1 MTALLIRLFVK
12 DYKDTGNESVRIAYG
27 SLSSVVCMI
36 ANVLLAGAKITAG
49 ALSGAISVLA
59 DGLNNLSDCG
69 SGAVSVI
76 GFKMAGKPA
85 DKKHP
90 FGHQRSEYLAALIV
104 AMIVLVLAVELM
116 IESVSQLIN
125 PGEDTVWS
133 VLSVVVLSVSIGVKL
148 WLFLFNRS
156 IARRI
161 NSEVIKAT
169 ALDSLTDCLT
179 TFAALIAVIVS
190 RFAGVNID
198 GYMGI
203 FVALF
208 IALAGVSIFR
218 ETIGKLL
225 GEAPDPEIV
234 KKIRERIFMH
244 GGVHGI
250 HDLMVHSYG
259 HSKYYASVH
268 VEVDA
273 NMPMMQ
279 GHDLADTIERDFA
292 CNTDIVLVVHLDPV
306 VLDNPKC
313 NACREMVEKI
323 VSEID
328 PSFNVHDFRMVDGIS
343 HTNLIFDIAIPFGS
357 KLSPDKVKE
366 EVCRKVR
373 ERDKKLFAIPTVE
386 RSVDA
391 E

>member
-1 MTALLIRLFVK
+1 MTALLIKLFVR
-12 DYKDTGNESVRIAYG
+12 DYKNTGSEKVRLAYG
-27 SLSSVVCMI
+27 NLSSWVCM
-36 ANVLLAGAKITAG
+36 AVNLLLAAAKITAG

-69 SGAVSVI
+69 SGAVSYV
-76 GFKMAGKPA
+76 GFRVAAKPA

-90 FGHQRSEYLAALIV
+90 FGHQRPEYLAALIV
-104 AMIVLVLAVELM
+104 AMIIFVLAAELM
-116 IESVSQLIN
+116 IESISQLIT
-125 PGEDTVWS
+125 PGENSVWS
-133 VLSVVVLSVSIGVKL
+133 VLSVVVLSVSIAVKF

-156 IARRI
+156 VAKRV

-169 ALDSLTDCLT
+169 ALDSLTDCLAT
-179 TFAALIAVIVS
+179 LAALIAVIVS

-208 IALAGVSIFR
+208 IAFAGVGIFR
-218 ETIGKLL
+218 DTIGKLL

-234 KKIRERIFMH
+234 QKIRNRIFMH

-259 HSKYYASVH
+259 HKYYATVH
-268 VEVDA
+268 VEVDSK
-273 NMPMMQ
+273 MPMME

-313 NACREMVEKI
+313 NACRVLVEEI
-323 VSEID
+323 VKEID
-328 PSFNVHDFRMVDGIS
+328 PSFSVHDFRMVDGIS
-343 HTNLIFDIAIPFGS
+343 HTNLIFDVAIPFEC
-357 KLSPDKVKE
+357 KLSPQEVKDE
-366 EVCRKVR
+366 ISRRVR
-373 ERDKKLFAIPTVE
+373 ERDKKLFAVPTVE
-386 RSVDA
+386 PSISA

>member
-1 MTALLIRLFVK
+1 MTALLIKLFVR
-12 DYKDTGNESVRIAYG
+12 DYKNTGSEKVRLAYG
-27 SLSSVVCMI
+27 NLSSWVCM
-36 ANVLLAGAKITAG
+36 AVNLLLAAAKITAG

-69 SGAVSVI
+69 SGAVSYV
-76 GFKMAGKPA
+76 GFRVAAKPA

-104 AMIVLVLAVELM
+104 AMIILVLAAELM
-116 IESVSQLIN
+116 IESISQLIT
-125 PGEDTVWS
+125 PGENSVWS
-133 VLSVVVLSVSIGVKL
+133 VLSVVVLSVSIAVKF

-156 IARRI
+156 VAKRV

-169 ALDSLTDCLT
+169 ALDSLTDCLAT
-179 TFAALIAVIVS
+179 LAALIAVIVS

-208 IALAGVSIFR
+208 IALAGVGIFR
-218 ETIGKLL
+218 DTIGKLL

-234 KKIRERIFMH
+234 QKIRNRIFMH

-259 HSKYYASVH
+259 HKYYATVH
-268 VEVDA
+268 VEVDSK
-273 NMPMMQ
+273 MPMME

-313 NACREMVEKI
+313 NACRVLVEEI
-323 VSEID
+323 VKEID
-328 PSFNVHDFRMVDGIS
+328 PSFSVHDFRMVDGIS
-343 HTNLIFDIAIPFGS
+343 HTNLIFDVAIPFEC
-357 KLSPDKVKE
+357 KLSPQEVKDE
-366 EVCRKVR
+366 ISRRVR
-373 ERDKKLFAIPTVE
+373 ERDKKLFAVPTVE
-386 RSVDA
+386 PSISA

>member
-1 MTALLIRLFVK
+1 MTHLLIKLFVRDSK
-12 DYKDTGNESVRIAYG
+12 NTSSEKVRIAYG
-27 SLSSVVCMI
+27 NLSSVVCMI
-36 ANVLLAGAKITAG
+36 VNLLLAAAKITAG

-69 SGAVSVI
+69 SGAVSFA
-76 GFKMAGKPA
+76 GFRMAAKPA

-104 AMIVLVLAVELM
+104 AMIIFVLAAELL
-116 IESVSQLIN
+116 IESVSQLIT
-125 PGEDTVWS
+125 PVKESVWS
-133 VLSVVVLSVSIGVKL
+133 VLSVAVLSASIVVKL

-156 IARRI
+156 IAKRVD
-161 NSEVIKAT
+161 SQVIKAT
-169 ALDSLTDCLT
+169 ALDSLTDCLAT
-179 TFAALIAVIVS
+179 LAALIAVIVS

-208 IALAGVSIFR
+208 IAFAGVGVFR

-225 GEAPDPEIV
+225 GEAPDPEIT

-244 GGVHGI
+244 GGVIGL

-259 HSKYYASVH
+259 HKYYASVH
-268 VEVDA
+268 VEVDSK
-273 NMPMMQ
+273 MPMMQ

-292 CNTDIVLVVHLDPV
+292 CNTDIVLVVHLDPIV
-306 VLDNPKC
+306 TDDPKC
-313 NACREMVEKI
+313 NACRELVEKM
-323 VSEID
+323 VKEID
-328 PSFNVHDFRMVDGIS
+328 PSFGVHDFRMVDGIS
-343 HTNLIFDIAIPFGS
+343 HTNLIFDVAIPFES
-357 KLSPDKVKE
+357 KLSPQEVKE
-366 EVCRKVR
+366 QIVRRVR
-373 ERDKKLFAIPTVE
+373 EYDKKLYAVPTIE
-386 RSVDA
+386 RNIS

>member
-1 MTALLIRLFVK
+1 MTALLIKLFVR
-12 DYKDTGNESVRIAYG
+12 DYKNTGSEKVRLAYG
-27 SLSSVVCMI
+27 NLSSWVCM
-36 ANVLLAGAKITAG
+36 AVNLLLAAAKITAG

-69 SGAVSVI
+69 SGAVSYV
-76 GFKMAGKPA
+76 GFRVAAKPA

-104 AMIVLVLAVELM
+104 AMIIFVLAAELM
-116 IESVSQLIN
+116 IESISQLIT
-125 PGEDTVWS
+125 PGENSVWS
-133 VLSVVVLSVSIGVKL
+133 VLSVVVLSVSIAVKF

-156 IARRI
+156 VAKRV

-169 ALDSLTDCLT
+169 ALDSLTDCLAT
-179 TFAALIAVIVS
+179 LAALIAVIVS
-190 RFAGVNID
+190 RFADVNID

-208 IALAGVSIFR
+208 IAFAGVGIFR
-218 ETIGKLL
+218 DTIGKLL

-234 KKIRERIFMH
+234 QKIRNRIFMH

-259 HSKYYASVH
+259 HKYYATVH
-268 VEVDA
+268 VEVDSK
-273 NMPMMQ
+273 MPMME

-313 NACREMVEKI
+313 NACRVLVEEI
-323 VSEID
+323 VKEID
-328 PSFNVHDFRMVDGIS
+328 PSFSVHDFRMVDGIS
-343 HTNLIFDIAIPFGS
+343 HTNLIFDVAIPFEC
-357 KLSPDKVKE
+357 KLSPQEVKDE
-366 EVCRKVR
+366 ISRRVR
-373 ERDKKLFAIPTVE
+373 ERDKKLFAVPTVE
-386 RSVDA
+386 PSIST

>member
-1 MTALLIRLFVK
+1 MTALLIKLFVR
-12 DYKDTGNESVRIAYG
+12 DYKNTGSEKVRLAYG
-27 SLSSVVCMI
+27 NLSSWVCM
-36 ANVLLAGAKITAG
+36 AVNLLLAAAKITAG

-69 SGAVSVI
+69 SGAVSYV
-76 GFKMAGKPA
+76 GFRVAAKPA

-104 AMIVLVLAVELM
+104 AMIIFVLAAELM
-116 IESVSQLIN
+116 IESISQLIT
-125 PGEDTVWS
+125 PGENSVWS
-133 VLSVVVLSVSIGVKL
+133 VLSVVVLSVSIAVKF

-156 IARRI
+156 VAKRV

-169 ALDSLTDCLT
+169 ALDSLTDCLAT
-179 TFAALIAVIVS
+179 LAALIAVIVS

-208 IALAGVSIFR
+208 IAFAGVGIFLD
-218 ETIGKLL
+218 TIGKLL
-225 GEAPDPEIV
+225 GEAPDPEIMQ
-234 KKIRERIFMH
+234 KIRNRIFMH

-259 HSKYYASVH
+259 HKYYATVH
-268 VEVDA
+268 VEVDSK
-273 NMPMMQ
+273 MPMME

-313 NACREMVEKI
+313 NACRVLVEEI
-323 VSEID
+323 VKEID
-328 PSFNVHDFRMVDGIS
+328 PSFSVHDFRMVDGIS
-343 HTNLIFDIAIPFGS
+343 HTNLIFDVAIPFEC
-357 KLSPDKVKE
+357 KLSPQEVKDE
-366 EVCRKVR
+366 ISRRVR
-373 ERDKKLFAIPTVE
+373 ERDKKLFAVPTVE
-386 RSVDA
+386 PSISA

>member
-1 MTALLIRLFVK
+1 MTALLIKLFVR
-12 DYKDTGNESVRIAYG
+12 DYKNTGSEKVRLAYG
-27 SLSSVVCMI
+27 NLSSWVCM
-36 ANVLLAGAKITAG
+36 AVNLLLAAAKITAG

-69 SGAVSVI
+69 SGAVSYV
-76 GFKMAGKPA
+76 GFRVAAKPA

-104 AMIVLVLAVELM
+104 AMIIFVLAAELM
-116 IESVSQLIN
+116 IESISQLIT
-125 PGEDTVWS
+125 PGENSVWS
-133 VLSVVVLSVSIGVKL
+133 VLSVVVLSVSIAVKF

-156 IARRI
+156 VAKRV

-169 ALDSLTDCLT
+169 ALDSLTDCLAT
-179 TFAALIAVIVS
+179 LAALIAVIVS

-208 IALAGVSIFR
+208 IAFAGVGIFLD
-218 ETIGKLL
+218 TIGKLL

-234 KKIRERIFMH
+234 QKIRSRIFMH

-259 HSKYYASVH
+259 HKYYATVH
-268 VEVDA
+268 VEVDSK
-273 NMPMMQ
+273 MPMME

-313 NACREMVEKI
+313 NACRVLVEEI
-323 VSEID
+323 VKEID
-328 PSFNVHDFRMVDGIS
+328 PSFSVHDFRMVDGIS
-343 HTNLIFDIAIPFGS
+343 HTNLIFDVAIPFEC
-357 KLSPDKVKE
+357 KLSPQEVKDE
-366 EVCRKVR
+366 ISRRVR
-373 ERDKKLFAIPTVE
+373 ERDKKLFAVPTVE
-386 RSVDA
+386 PSISA

>member
-1 MTALLIRLFVK
+1 MTALLIKLFVR
-12 DYKDTGNESVRIAYG
+12 DYKNTGSEKVRLAYG
-27 SLSSVVCMI
+27 NLSSWVCM
-36 ANVLLAGAKITAG
+36 AVNLLLAAAKITAG

-69 SGAVSVI
+69 SGAGSYV
-76 GFKMAGKPA
+76 GFRVAAKPA

-104 AMIVLVLAVELM
+104 AMIIFVLAAELM
-116 IESVSQLIN
+116 IESISQLIT
-125 PGEDTVWS
+125 PGENSVWS
-133 VLSVVVLSVSIGVKL
+133 VLSVVVLSVSIAVKF

-156 IARRI
+156 VAKRV

-169 ALDSLTDCLT
+169 ALDSLTDCLAT
-179 TFAALIAVIVS
+179 LAALIAVIVS

-208 IALAGVSIFR
+208 IALAGVGIFR
-218 ETIGKLL
+218 DTIGKLL
-225 GEAPDPEIV
+225 GEAPDPEIMQ
-234 KKIRERIFMH
+234 KIRNRIFMH

-259 HSKYYASVH
+259 HKYYATVH
-268 VEVDA
+268 VEVDSK
-273 NMPMMQ
+273 MPMME

-313 NACREMVEKI
+313 NACRVLVEEI
-323 VSEID
+323 VKEID
-328 PSFNVHDFRMVDGIS
+328 PSFSVHDFRMVDGIS
-343 HTNLIFDIAIPFGS
+343 HTNLIFDVAIPFEC
-357 KLSPDKVKE
+357 KLSPQEVKDE
-366 EVCRKVR
+366 ISRRVR
-373 ERDKKLFAIPTVE
+373 ERDKKLFAVPTVE
-386 RSVDA
+386 PSISA

>member
-1 MTALLIRLFVK
+1 MTALLIKLFVR
-12 DYKDTGNESVRIAYG
+12 DYKNTGSEKVRLAYG
-27 SLSSVVCMI
+27 NLSSWVCM
-36 ANVLLAGAKITAG
+36 AVNLLLAAAKITAG

-59 DGLNNLSDCG
+59 DGLNNRSDCG
-69 SGAVSVI
+69 SGAVSYI
-76 GFKMAGKPA
+76 GFRVAAKPA

-104 AMIVLVLAVELM
+104 AMIIFVLAAELM
-116 IESVSQLIN
+116 IESISQLIT
-125 PGEDTVWS
+125 PGENSVWS
-133 VLSVVVLSVSIGVKL
+133 VLSVVVLSVSIAVKF

-156 IARRI
+156 VAKRV

-169 ALDSLTDCLT
+169 ALDSLTDCLAT
-179 TFAALIAVIVS
+179 LAALIAVIVS

-208 IALAGVSIFR
+208 IAFAGVGIFR
-218 ETIGKLL
+218 DTIGKLL

-234 KKIRERIFMH
+234 QKIRNRIFMR

-250 HDLMVHSYG
+250 HDLMVHGYG
-259 HSKYYASVH
+259 HKYYATVH
-268 VEVDA
+268 VEVDSK
-273 NMPMMQ
+273 MPMME
-279 GHDLADTIERDFA
+279 GHDLAVTIERDFA

-313 NACREMVEKI
+313 NACRVLVEEI
-323 VSEID
+323 VKEID
-328 PSFNVHDFRMVDGIS
+328 PSFSVHDCRMVDGIS
-343 HTNLIFDIAIPFGS
+343 HTNLIVDVAIPVEC
-357 KLSPDKVKE
+357 KLAPQEVKDE
-366 EVCRKVR
+366 MSRRVR
-373 ERDKKLFAIPTVE
+373 ERDKKLFAVPTVE
-386 RSVDA
+386 PSISA

>member
-1 MTALLIRLFVK
+1 MTALLIKLFVR
-12 DYKDTGNESVRIAYG
+12 DYKNTGSEKVRLAYG
-27 SLSSVVCMI
+27 NLSSWVCM
-36 ANVLLAGAKITAG
+36 AVNLLLAAAKITAG

-69 SGAVSVI
+69 SGAVSYV
-76 GFKMAGKPA
+76 GFRVAAKPA

-104 AMIVLVLAVELM
+104 AMIIFVLAAELM
-116 IESVSQLIN
+116 IESISQLIT
-125 PGEDTVWS
+125 PGENSVWS
-133 VLSVVVLSVSIGVKL
+133 VLSVVVLSVSIAVKF

-156 IARRI
+156 VAKRV

-169 ALDSLTDCLT
+169 ALDSLTDCLAT
-179 TFAALIAVIVS
+179 LAALIAVIVS

-208 IALAGVSIFR
+208 IAFAGVGIFR
-218 ETIGKLL
+218 DTIGKLL

-234 KKIRERIFMH
+234 QKIRNRIFMH

-259 HSKYYASVH
+259 HKYYATVH
-268 VEVDA
+268 VEVDSK
-273 NMPMMQ
+273 MPMME

-313 NACREMVEKI
+313 NACRVLMEEI
-323 VSEID
+323 VKEID
-328 PSFNVHDFRMVDGIS
+328 PSFSVHDFRMVDAPAEA
-343 HTNLIFDIAIPFGS
+343 TL
-357 KLSPDKVKE
+357 E
-366 EVCRKVR
+366 ESRR
-373 ERDKKLFAIPTVE
+373 PGHRHGLPAARPG
-386 RSVDA
+386 A
-391 E
+391 H

>member
-1 MTALLIRLFVK
+1 MTALLIKLFVR
-12 DYKDTGNESVRIAYG
+12 DYKNTGSEKVRLAYG
-27 SLSSVVCMI
+27 NLSSWVCM
-36 ANVLLAGAKITAG
+36 AVNLLLAAAKITA
-49 ALSGAISVLA
+49 
-59 DGLNNLSDCG
+59 GLNNLSDCG
-69 SGAVSVI
+69 SGAVSYV
-76 GFKMAGKPA
+76 GFRVAAKPA

-104 AMIVLVLAVELM
+104 AMIIFVLAAELM
-116 IESVSQLIN
+116 IESISQLIT
-125 PGEDTVWS
+125 PGENSVWS
-133 VLSVVVLSVSIGVKL
+133 VLSVVVLSVSIAVKF

-156 IARRI
+156 VAKRV

-169 ALDSLTDCLT
+169 ALDSLTDCLAT
-179 TFAALIAVIVS
+179 LAALIAVIVS

-208 IALAGVSIFR
+208 IAFAGVGIFR
-218 ETIGKLL
+218 DTIGKLL

-234 KKIRERIFMH
+234 QKIRNRIFMH

-259 HSKYYASVH
+259 HKYYATVH
-268 VEVDA
+268 VEVDSK
-273 NMPMMQ
+273 MPMME

-313 NACREMVEKI
+313 NACRVLVEEI
-323 VSEID
+323 VKEID
-328 PSFNVHDFRMVDGIS
+328 PSFSVHDFRMVDGIS
-343 HTNLIFDIAIPFGS
+343 HTNLIFDVAIPFEC
-357 KLSPDKVKE
+357 KLSPQEVKDE
-366 EVCRKVR
+366 ISRRVR
-373 ERDKKLFAIPTVE
+373 ERDKKLFAVPTVE
-386 RSVDA
+386 PSISA

>member
-1 MTALLIRLFVK
+1 MTALLIKLFVR
-12 DYKDTGNESVRIAYG
+12 DYKNTGSEKVRLAYG
-27 SLSSVVCMI
+27 NLSSWVCM
-36 ANVLLAGAKITAG
+36 AVNLLLAVAKITAG

-69 SGAVSVI
+69 SGAVSYV
-76 GFKMAGKPA
+76 GFRVAAKPA

-104 AMIVLVLAVELM
+104 AMIIFVLAAELM
-116 IESVSQLIN
+116 IESISQLIT
-125 PGEDTVWS
+125 PGENSVWS
-133 VLSVVVLSVSIGVKL
+133 VLSVVVLSVSIAVKF

-156 IARRI
+156 VAKRV

-169 ALDSLTDCLT
+169 ALDSLTDCLA

-208 IALAGVSIFR
+208 IALAGVGIFR
-218 ETIGKLL
+218 DTIGKLL
-225 GEAPDPEIV
+225 GEAPDPEIMQ
-234 KKIRERIFMH
+234 KIRNRIFMH

-259 HSKYYASVH
+259 HKYYATVH
-268 VEVDA
+268 VEVDSK
-273 NMPMMQ
+273 MPMME

-313 NACREMVEKI
+313 NDCRVLVEEI
-323 VSEID
+323 VKEID
-328 PSFNVHDFRMVDGIS
+328 PSFSVHDFRMVDGIS
-343 HTNLIFDIAIPFGS
+343 HTNLIFDVAIPFEC
-357 KLSPDKVKE
+357 KLSPQEVKDE
-366 EVCRKVR
+366 ISRRVR
-373 ERDKKLFAIPTVE
+373 ERDKKLFAVPTVE
-386 RSVDA
+386 PSIST